1 MNADQGGRRSSR
13 RRRWQA
19 IERCDDPCMLAAVK
33 TRVSRMDRRFQFFSV
48 TGTAVFVLLLVLL
61 R

>member
-1 MNADQGGRRSSR
+1 
-13 RRRWQA
+13 
-19 IERCDDPCMLAAVK
+19 MLAAVK

-48 TGTAVFVLLLVLL
+48 TGTAVFVLLLLLL